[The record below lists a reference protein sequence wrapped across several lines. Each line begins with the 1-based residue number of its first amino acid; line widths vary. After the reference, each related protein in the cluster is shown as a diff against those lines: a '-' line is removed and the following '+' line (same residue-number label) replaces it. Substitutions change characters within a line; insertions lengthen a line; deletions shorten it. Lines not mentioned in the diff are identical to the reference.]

1 MNSQSF
7 VGMILGQIRTLQR
20 FGWVAN
26 FSIWLNVITMI
37 ITMGAV
43 AHTPPNY
50 AAAESIYNITQGPVQ
65 TLTINRQPFEPQLT
79 GIMQMVYSY
88 GGA

>member
-1 MNSQSF
+1 
-7 VGMILGQIRTLQR
+7 MILGQIRTLQK

-26 FSIWLNVITMI
+26 FSIWLNVITLL

-43 AHTPPNY
+43 AHTAPNY
-50 AAAESIYNITQGPVQ
+50 LAAESLYPGVTEGPVE
-65 TLTINRQPFEPQLT
+65 TLAISLQGFEPQLN
-79 GIMQMVYSY
+79 GIMQIVFSY

>member
-1 MNSQSF
+1 
-7 VGMILGQIRTLQR
+7 MILGQIRTLQK

-26 FSIWLNVITMI
+26 FSIWINIITMI
-37 ITMGAV
+37 VTMGAV

-50 AAAESIYNITQGPVQ
+50 ASADLLYNITQGPVQ
-65 TLTINRQPFEPQLT
+65 TLAINRQPFESQLT
-79 GIMQMVYSY
+79 GIMQIVFSY